1 MNHPT
6 SRILVSVSLIIAG
19 IVIELTV
26 IDVISINENL
36 VHAPDWIIALCGLL
50 LLSSG
55 LAGAASPKSAIATWS
70 AGTLVI
76 SMTLISAWVAVYGPS
91 EQFSGDFPIIPR
103 DSNVIIAR
111 LIFGCVSLLG
121 LAITVAAARKTWSQ
135 RG

>member
-19 IVIELTV
+19 IAIELTV

-50 LLSSG
+50 FLSSG
-55 LAGAASPKSAIATWS
+55 LAVAASPKSTIATWS

-76 SMTLISAWVAVYGPS
+76 SMTLISGWVAVYGPS
-91 EQFSGDFPIIPR
+91 EQFSGDFPIISR

-111 LIFGCVSLLG
+111 LNFGCVSLLG
-121 LAITVAAARKTWSQ
+121 LTITVAAARKTWSQ

>member
-50 LLSSG
+50 FLSSG
-55 LAGAASPKSAIATWS
+55 LAVALLSKSVN
-70 AGTLVI
+70 LVTSHSFPSI
-76 SMTLISAWVAVYGPS
+76 PLI
-91 EQFSGDFPIIPR
+91 
-103 DSNVIIAR
+103 
-111 LIFGCVSLLG
+111 
-121 LAITVAAARKTWSQ
+121 
-135 RG
+135 